1 MDCEFPITKGIPQ
14 ESAPEYEP
22 GKPIDC
28 FEIEPNQPF
37 VNCNQKE
44 GECTTT
50 NNSKT
55 IRTHQG
61 QWKLDKNLETSSF
74 ASPDFNTCADI
85 SKCNINLTFDKEQTD
100 KIKAEYNLELRI
112 SSDQAKPSTT
122 EINNESPPPSQQE
135 APESSSI
142 SWPFILLVSSAS
154 LLVIALLVYI
164 WSFFKPQK
172 KKSVGNRKRRP
183 ISDLS
188 TPAPQLNDF
197 TPQNDANSIRLI
209 ISRLDKLDNQMAEIQ
224 QEQAQAKLRLSRP
237 LNNPQPSIGISESS
251 TQHAN
256 LVSTSNP
263 SQKSSLPLNLELIK
277 QAIVTNNYNLIASS
291 NHHFITETSESR
303 EGRLEKKQFQVDG
316 DQSQSNI
323 RASSEFIAI
332 HCNDIFYLI
341 PNIVPNSSDPL
352 RTLKRL
358 SDSNSIY
365 LPSQGSNSL
374 AITTLATV
382 EKIGPSKYQLLKPG
396 RLG

>member
-1 MDCEFPITKGIPQ
+1 MACTPIEKGAPKGIPTY
-14 ESAPEYEP
+14 YEP
-22 GKPIDC
+22 DKPIDC
-28 FEIEPNQPF
+28 QLVIDPNQAF
-37 VNCNQKE
+37 DTCNQK
-44 GECTTT
+44 GENCTSLLKTT
-50 NNSKT
+50 QK
-55 IRTHQG
+55 HQG
-61 QWKLDKNLETSSF
+61 QWKFDKNTEKSSF
-74 ASPDFNTCADI
+74 ASPNFKTCVDNTKCDI
-85 SKCNINLTFDKEQTD
+85 ALTFTKDQTD
-100 KIKAEYNLELRI
+100 EILGEYPLELRI
-112 SSDQAKPSTT
+112 HSDQAKPSAT
-122 EINNESPPPSQQE
+122 EINNESPTPFPQKGAE
-135 APESSSI
+135 PSSI
-142 SWPFILLVSSAS
+142 PWPFILLVSSAS

-237 LNNPQPSIGISESS
+237 LNNPKPSIGISESS

>member
-1 MDCEFPITKGIPQ
+1 MDCKLPITKGIPQ
-14 ESAPEYEP
+14 ESASEYES

-28 FEIEPNQPF
+28 QLVIDPNQAF
-37 VNCNQKE
+37 DTCNQKGQDCTSDLKTTQE
-44 GECTTT
+44 HLGE
-50 NNSKT
+50 
-55 IRTHQG
+55 
-61 QWKLDKNLETSSF
+61 WKFDQTSQTSSF
-74 ASPDFNTCADI
+74 ASPDFKTCADI
-85 SKCNINLTFDKEQTD
+85 SKCNINLTFNKEQTD

-112 SSDQAKPSTT
+112 SSDQAKPSARVSNKEFHDNSGNKATDQ
-122 EINNESPPPSQQE
+122 PPIDWSL
-135 APESSSI
+135 
-142 SWPFILLVSSAS
+142 ILLVSSAS
-154 LLVIALLVYI
+154 LLVIALLLYI

-197 TPQNDANSIRLI
+197 TPQNDPNSIRLI

-237 LNNPQPSIGISESS
+237 LNNPKPSIGISEST

-256 LVSTSNP
+256 LASTSNP

-277 QAIVTNNYNLIASS
+277 QAIVTNNYNLITSS

>member
-1 MDCEFPITKGIPQ
+1 MDCKLPITKGIPQ

-37 VNCNQKE
+37 DTCNQKGQDCTSFLE
-44 GECTTT
+44 KPQKHLGE
-50 NNSKT
+50 
-55 IRTHQG
+55 
-61 QWKLDKNLETSSF
+61 WKFDQTSQTSSF
-74 ASPDFNTCADI
+74 ASPDFKTCDDDNI
-85 SKCNINLTFDKEQTD
+85 KCDINLTFNKEQTEE
-100 KIKAEYNLELRI
+100 ILEEYNLELRNPFDLAQTSATVTNDK
-112 SSDQAKPSTT
+112 SSTNS
-122 EINNESPPPSQQE
+122 SQEPNE
-135 APESSSI
+135 APSI
-142 SWPFILLVSSAS
+142 TWPFILLVSSAS

-237 LNNPQPSIGISESS
+237 LNNPKPSIGISESS

>member
-1 MDCEFPITKGIPQ
+1 MACNPIEKGASSPTN
-14 ESAPEYEP
+14 YEP
-22 GKPIDC
+22 GKPLGC

-37 VNCNQKE
+37 VTCKQKE
-44 GECTTT
+44 GDCTTT
-50 NNSKT
+50 NASKT
-55 IRTHQG
+55 LLPRKG
-61 QWKLDKNLETSSF
+61 QWIFDQTNETSSF
-74 ASPDFNTCADI
+74 ASPNFKTCTDI
-85 SKCNINLTFDKEQTD
+85 SKCNIKLTFNKEQTD
-100 KIKAEYNLELRI
+100 KIIDEYNLELRI

-237 LNNPQPSIGISESS
+237 LNNPKPSIGISEST
-251 TQHAN
+251 TQNAN

>member
-1 MDCEFPITKGIPQ
+1 MTCEFPIKKEDPTTTYY
-14 ESAPEYEP
+14 ES
-22 GKPIDC
+22 GKPLDC
-28 FEIEPNQPF
+28 FKIEHNQPF
-37 VNCNQKE
+37 ESCNQK
-44 GECTTT
+44 GQDCT
-50 NNSKT
+50 SVLKT
-55 IRTHQG
+55 KLNPPG
-61 QWKLDKNLETSSF
+61 QWKFDQTSQTSSF
-74 ASPDFNTCADI
+74 ASPDFKTCADI
-85 SKCNINLTFDKEQTD
+85 SKCNINLTFNKEQTD
-100 KIKAEYNLELRI
+100 KIIAEYNLELRI
-112 SSDQAKPSTT
+112 SSDQAKPSAR
-122 EINNESPPPSQQE
+122 ESNKEFHDNSGNKATDDPPIDWSL
-135 APESSSI
+135 
-142 SWPFILLVSSAS
+142 ILLVSSAS

-237 LNNPQPSIGISESS
+237 LNNPKPSIGISEST

-382 EKIGPSKYQLLKPG
+382 EEIGPSKYQLLKPG

>member
-1 MDCEFPITKGIPQ
+1 
-14 ESAPEYEP
+14 
-22 GKPIDC
+22 
-28 FEIEPNQPF
+28 
-37 VNCNQKE
+37 NQKE
-44 GECTTT
+44 GECTIT
-50 NNSKT
+50 NDSKT

-61 QWKLDKNLETSSF
+61 QWKFDKNPETSSF
-74 ASPDFNTCADI
+74 ASPDFKTCADI
-85 SKCNINLTFDKEQTD
+85 SKCNIKLTFNKEQTD
-100 KIKAEYNLELRI
+100 KFIDEYNLELRI
-112 SSDQAKPSTT
+112 SSDQAKPSAT
-122 EINNESPPPSQQE
+122 EINNESPPPFQQE
-135 APESSSI
+135 PPEALSI
-142 SWPFILLVSSAS
+142 AWPFILLVSSAS

-237 LNNPQPSIGISESS
+237 LNNPKPSIGISEST